1 MSARTGTAQA
11 LRDGASVGGTAPA
24 LRGGAMSVYRLTLLL
39 VLVACFGSTRAAAQ
53 AEPIESPAR
62 YLATL
67 SLGAPLRLVQE
78 EDFGQDLPGPLF
90 TDLFA
95 GYVFSS
101 AHRFRHGFGLGLSVN
116 LSDDGGYAE
125 PVYAGE
131 QLTVMAAYMLYA
143 DLGLDVFGKAH
154 LGVPIAI
161 TGGTTAGVEL
171 AASLGYRLLAGLGAF
186 AELFTD
192 VFAGSGSRL
201 HPTVGLE
208 LGLFVDYEAL
218 P

>member
-1 MSARTGTAQA
+1 MSARNG
-11 LRDGASVGGTAPA
+11 SAPR
-24 LRGGAMSVYRLTLLL
+24 LRGAGWMYRLMQSL
-39 VLVACFGSTRAAAQ
+39 VLAAGCASSQVAAQ
-53 AEPIESPAR
+53 AAPVESPAR

-78 EDFGQDLPGPLF
+78 EDFGQELRGPLF
-90 TDLFA
+90 TDVFA
-95 GYVFSS
+95 GYVFAST
-101 AHRFRHGFGLGLSVN
+101 ARVFRHGVALGVSVN

-131 QLTVMAAYMLYA
+131 QLTLMPAYMLYA

-154 LGVPIAI
+154 LGIPIAI
-161 TGGTTAGVEL
+161 TGGATAGAEL
-171 AASLGYRLLAGLGAF
+171 AAALGYRFLAGLGLF

-192 VFAGSGSRL
+192 VFAGSGSKL
-201 HPTVGLE
+201 YPTVGLE
-208 LGLFVDYEAL
+208 LGLFLDYEAL

>member
-1 MSARTGTAQA
+1 M
-11 LRDGASVGGTAPA
+11 
-24 LRGGAMSVYRLTLLL
+24 YRLVHLL
-39 VLVACFGSTRAAAQ
+39 VLAGACTSSQVAAQ
-53 AEPIESPAR
+53 AEAPTSPAR

-78 EDFGQDLPGPLF
+78 EDFGQELRGPLF
-90 TDLFA
+90 TDVFA
-95 GYVFSS
+95 GYVFAS
-101 AHRFRHGFGLGLSVN
+101 AARAFRHGVAVGASIN

-131 QLTVMAAYMLYA
+131 QLTLMPAYMLYA
-143 DLGLDVFGKAH
+143 DLGRDVFGKAH
-154 LGVPIAI
+154 LGIPIAI
-161 TGGTTAGVEL
+161 TGGATAGAEL
-171 AASLGYRLLAGLGAF
+171 AAALGYRLLAGLGLF

-192 VFAGSGSRL
+192 VFAGSGSKL

-208 LGLFVDYEAL
+208 LGLFLDYEAL

>member
-1 MSARTGTAQA
+1 MSAST
-11 LRDGASVGGTAPA
+11 STAPA
-24 LRGGAMSVYRLTLLL
+24 LRGGAQSYRLTLSL
-39 VLVACFGSTRAAAQ
+39 VLVACCGASRAAAQ
-53 AEPIESPAR
+53 AEPVESPAR
-62 YLATL
+62 YLATW

-78 EDFGQDLPGPLF
+78 ADFGQDLPGPVF

-101 AHRFRHGFGLGLSVN
+101 AHRLRHGVGVGLSVN

-131 QLTVMAAYMLYA
+131 QLTVMPAYMLYA

-171 AASLGYRLLAGLGAF
+171 AGSVGYRLLAGLGAF

-192 VFAGSGSRL
+192 VFAGSGSKL

-208 LGLFVDYEAL
+208 LGVFLDYEAL